1 MQIVADANPLISIL
15 IKPGKPIELLFL
27 ESLELVAPSL
37 LFEEIEQNKEI
48 IIKKSQL
55 NQEELEE
62 FILIL
67 KEQIKIILEQE
78 FIAFREQAIEIC
90 PDKKDIVYFALA
102 LYLQCPIWSNEKQ
115 LRNQKS
121 VKVYATHELIE
132 LFHLKEKS
140 I

>member
-1 MQIVADANPLISIL
+1 MQIVADANPLISII

-37 LFEEIEQNKEI
+37 LFEEIAQNKETI
-48 IIKKSQL
+48 MRKS
-55 NQEELEE
+55 ELGSEDVDK
-62 FILIL
+62 FITLL
-67 KEQIKIILEQE
+67 KEHIEIIPEQE
-78 FIAFREQAIEIC
+78 FLAFREEAIEIC

-115 LRNQKS
+115 LKKQDK
-121 VKVYATHELIE
+121 VKIYATHELIE
-132 LFHLKEKS
+132 LFKLKEQS